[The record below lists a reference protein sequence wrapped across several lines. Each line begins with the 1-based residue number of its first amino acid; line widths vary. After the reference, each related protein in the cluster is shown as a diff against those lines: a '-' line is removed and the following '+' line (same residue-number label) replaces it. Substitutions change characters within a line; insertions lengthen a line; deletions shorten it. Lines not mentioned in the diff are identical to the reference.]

1 MPIQFEMLPM
11 ALLWPLMA
19 GLAIYAVL
27 RWVVREP
34 GAGTSPASASRH
46 ALWVGVMGWMA
57 SSLQGAGNAGII
69 PVSTVAASL
78 QEPADILPALAWTIL
93 GCLGIHAIGQ
103 LSYYGP
109 RRARRPATLPERR
122 VKDFLPAALAWT
134 TVGIFAVSAGTIA
147 WASTR
152 PPYNPLPYTSQPDAG
167 GGFTTIGGDGRIAG
181 TGLAACLAGALLVL
195 AAGTVILL
203 WLISWRRE
211 LEPLGADDNNALRT
225 IAMNRLLRTVATM
238 SAGLAAIAGNFACRP
253 DPSSTTAWTN
263 AAGLGAV
270 AVLLAMWW
278 WPPPRLPSLQPVPR
292 TRRRERSAASRPAA
306 LSESLGAAI
315 GMAAVLPALASL
327 FLLGPAPP
335 AYGAAAVPAIMAVCV
350 LLAILGGELLLQRN
364 FGRRDAIRGW
374 PRQPVPPV
382 LLTATVVAS
391 LLLAGVIA
399 VTAFGEAALDRP
411 PSWIPTAAATAAVV
425 LAVLPAAFAVRRR
438 HGISTTDRGLD
449 AALRAITAYRI
460 VRTLA
465 AFLAAEAG
473 CLLISASYAW
483 TPLLERQATPSQ
495 NWMPAVVAGAVL
507 IAAGAVISVLPVR
520 KLASTSRAADTKRVM
535 RTGPI
540 RLDA

>member
-11 ALLWPLMA
+11 ALLRPLMA
-19 GLAIYAVL
+19 GLVIFAVL
-27 RWVVREP
+27 RWVLWEP
-34 GAGTSPASASRH
+34 GAGSSPASASRH

-69 PVSTVAASL
+69 PVSTGAASL
-78 QEPADILPALAWTIL
+78 QQPADILPALTWPIL
-93 GCLGIHAIGQ
+93 GCLGIHATGQ

-109 RRARRPATLPERR
+109 RRARRPATLPARH
-122 VKDFLPAALAWT
+122 VSDLLPAALGWT
-134 TVGIFAVSAGTIA
+134 TLGIFAASAGTIA
-147 WASTR
+147 WAAAQ
-152 PPYNPLPYTSQPDAG
+152 PPYIPLPYTSQPDAG
-167 GGFTTIGGDGRIAG
+167 GGFTTVGGDGRIAG
-181 TGLAACLAGALLVL
+181 TELAACLAGALLVL
-195 AAGTVILL
+195 AAGTALLL
-203 WLISWRRE
+203 WLISWRRD
-211 LEPLGADDNNALRT
+211 LEELGAGDNKVLRT

-238 SAGLAAIAGNFACRP
+238 AAGLAAIAGNFACRP

-278 WPPPRLPSLQPVPR
+278 WPPLRLPSLSPVPR
-292 TRRRERSAASRPAA
+292 TRGREPSARRPAA

-327 FLLGPAPP
+327 FLLGTALP
-335 AYGAAAVPAIMAVCV
+335 AYGAAVVPAIMAVCV

-364 FGRRDAIRGW
+364 YGRKDAIRGW
-374 PRQPVPPV
+374 PRRPVAPA
-382 LLTATVVAS
+382 LLTATVVGSA
-391 LLLAGVIA
+391 LLAGVIA

-438 HGISTTDRGLD
+438 HGIGTTVRGLD

-465 AFLAAEAG
+465 AFLAAESG
-473 CLLISASYAW
+473 GLLITASYAW
-483 TPLLERQATPSQ
+483 TPLLEPHATPPQ

-507 IAAGAVISVLPVR
+507 VAAGAVISVIPVGRLASNPAPSAPPVPAEPVR
-520 KLASTSRAADTKRVM
+520 
-535 RTGPI
+535 
-540 RLDA
+540 

>member
-19 GLAIYAVL
+19 GLVIYAVL
-27 RWVVREP
+27 RWVLWEP
-34 GAGTSPASASRH
+34 GAGSSPASASRH

-69 PVSTVAASL
+69 PVSTGAASL
-78 QEPADILPALAWTIL
+78 QDPADILPALAWPIL

-109 RRARRPATLPERR
+109 RRARRPSTLPARR
-122 VKDFLPAALAWT
+122 VKDFFPAALART
-134 TVGIFAVSAGTIA
+134 TLGIFAASVGTIA
-147 WASTR
+147 WASTQ

-167 GGFTTIGGDGRIAG
+167 GGFTTVGGDGRIAG
-181 TGLAACLAGALLVL
+181 TVLAACLAGTLLVL
-195 AAGTVILL
+195 AAGTALLL
-203 WLISWRRE
+203 WLISRRRDLEE
-211 LEPLGADDNNALRT
+211 LDAGDNNVLRT
-225 IAMNRLLRTVATM
+225 IAMNRLLRTVAAM
-238 SAGLAAIAGNFACRP
+238 AAGLAAIAGNFACRP

-278 WPPPRLPSLQPVPR
+278 WPPPRLPSLQRVPR
-292 TRRRERSAASRPAA
+292 TRRRDHSAAGRPAA

-327 FLLGPAPP
+327 FLLGPALP

-364 FGRRDAIRGW
+364 YGRKDAVRGW
-374 PRQPVPPV
+374 PRRPVAPA

-391 LLLAGVIA
+391 ALLAGVIA

-438 HGISTTDRGLD
+438 HGISTTVRGMD

-473 CLLISASYAW
+473 GLLITASYAW
-483 TPLLERQATPSQ
+483 APLLEPHATPSQ

-507 IAAGAVISVLPVR
+507 VAAGAVISVIPVR
-520 KLASTSRAADTKRVM
+520 RLTSNPAPSAPPVPAEPVR
-535 RTGPI
+535 
-540 RLDA
+540 